1 MIRIFDFIVVSL
13 LIYMAIAV
21 YGKYMDYHQ
30 RHDSKQYSVENDYCD
45 NIAALSET
53 MMLARQE
60 GLSIN
65 DVRNAYLKA
74 NQTEDINDIAEY
86 ILVKAYSYPIA
97 DNKDE
102 MITSFRN
109 IMEVSCML
117 ALSEGE

>member
-1 MIRIFDFIVVSL
+1 MIRVFDLVVLAL

-30 RHDSKQYSVENDYCD
+30 RHDPKQYSVENDYCD

-60 GLSIN
+60 GLMID
-65 DVRNAYLKA
+65 DVREAYLKA
-74 NQTEDINDIAEY
+74 DQTEDINDIAEY
-86 ILVKAYSYPIA
+86 ILVKAYSYPIV
-97 DNKDE
+97 DNRDE

-117 ALSEGE
+117 ALSEDE